1 MPPVNPATA
10 VQDLL
15 PSFSPLHFAAL
26 LLGVLAWRHRL
37 PWHNVLMLL
46 AGTTILTWGTI
57 RLAHLTA
64 QPLLLPSSQTDPSIL
79 EIFFSVTPW
88 LLLSRL
94 LASQLWAWR
103 EGHPKFGLELLLL
116 TTLLAVLTPLFLF
129 HRPGGWTPVLV
140 TTAFILVWQ
149 ILLTPWFLRKHPLPP
164 TPDVL
169 APIAWL
175 IFWAD
180 ASHENS
186 RALWIIL
193 PPAFAAMALWFY
205 SKKAKS
211 KPDHA

>member
-1 MPPVNPATA
+1 MPPFHLA
-10 VQDLL
+10 VGAQDFLS
-15 PSFSPLHFAAL
+15 SFPPLHFAAL
-26 LLGVLAWRHRL
+26 LLAVLAWKHRL
-37 PWHNVLMLL
+37 PWHNVLVLL
-46 AGTTILTWGTI
+46 VGTTILTWGTV

-64 QPLLLPSSQTDPSIL
+64 LPLLLPSSQTEPSLL
-79 EIFFSVTPW
+79 EILFSITPW

-116 TTLLAVLTPLFLF
+116 TILLAVLTPFFLF
-129 HRPGGWTPVLV
+129 HSPQGWTPVLV
-140 TTAFILVWQ
+140 STAFILIWQ

-180 ASHENS
+180 ACRENS
-186 RALWIIL
+186 RALWIVL
-193 PPAFAAMALWFY
+193 PPAFVAIALWFY
-205 SKKAKS
+205 SRKAKS
-211 KPDHA
+211 KPDRA